1 VLWCR
6 DLNAFR
12 LSIQQVWE
20 GVATNL
26 YHFDTRFPGD
36 RLAKNVTR
44 YRIRGAMIGRL
55 NVFKHH
61 PTPRR
66 SVRAVVVAALFFAT
80 SLVAVTGNSQESAN
94 DQDFLRRAFLKHEFS
109 AKFFGPA
116 RWLNGGE
123 AYTTV
128 EASPIAK
135 TARDLVRYD
144 TATGRREVL
153 VSASDLNPAG
163 AKEPLAIDDY
173 DWSPDLKRLLVF
185 TNSQRVWRRNTRG
198 DYWVFDRATKNLRKL
213 GGDAAASTLMFAK
226 FSPDG
231 NKVAYVHLN
240 NIYVQDL
247 ASGAITPLTR
257 DGSDTIINGTSDW
270 VYEEEL
276 EIRDAFRWS
285 PDGKKIAYWQFN
297 TSTVRNY
304 ALVYNVGTPYDV
316 VTHIPYPQSG
326 VYPLVKEIPY
336 PQPGTPNSFVRIG
349 VIRATGGKT
358 RWMQVTGDPD
368 TSYIARMEWAGN
380 SDSLVIQHLNRRQ
393 DTDDVVLADADSGAS
408 SVVFSEHDSAWV
420 DVVDEIEWLH
430 DGKDFLWTSE
440 RDGWLHVYTVS
451 RDGKQVHLAT
461 PGAFDVSGVVRVD
474 SNKDTKEEWLYYIA
488 SPDNATQR
496 YLYRSRL
503 DGTGTPER
511 LTPADQPGWHAYNV
525 SPDLHWALHIYS
537 MIDTPPVVELVRFPD
552 LHLERT
558 LEDNAALRAKLKAT
572 FPQPTEFLKV
582 DAGGGIVLDGWMIKP
597 DNFDATKKYPVLVF
611 VYGEPAAQTVADH
624 WGGEQGLFHRYIAKE
639 GYVVVSVDNRGTP
652 APRGREWRKIIYG
665 SVGVLSS
672 KEQAGAL
679 QELERKYPFLD
690 SSRVAVWGWSGGG
703 SNTLNLMFRSPDL
716 YKLGMSVAPV
726 ADQRL
731 YDTIYQERYM
741 GLPKDNASGYQSG
754 SAINFAEGL
763 RGNLLIVHSPG
774 DDNVHYQ
781 GTELLINRL
790 VELGKPFDFM
800 EYPDRTHSL
809 SEGEGTHYHLYSLLT
824 RYLEEHL
831 PPAAPSH

>member
-1 VLWCR
+1 MKLTTAR
-6 DLNAFR
+6 A
-12 LSIQQVWE
+12 
-20 GVATNL
+20 AKL
-26 YHFDTRFPGD
+26 YHFDTSFSRAD
-36 RLAKNVTR
+36 VAKIDLGYTIR
-44 YRIRGAMIGRL
+44 DALTERIHACQ
-55 NVFKHH
+55 H
-61 PTPRR
+61 PRKSCR
-66 SVRAVVVAALFFAT
+66 IFFSAVACAAIFVGVLLTAAT
-80 SLVAVTGNSQESAN
+80 AKSQESPDN
-94 DQDFLRRAFLKHEFS
+94 KDFLRRAFLKHEFS

-135 TARDLVRYD
+135 GARDLVRYD
-144 TATGRREVL
+144 TATGRSEML
-153 VSASDLNPAG
+153 VSASDLTPSG
-163 AKEPLAIDDY
+163 AKEPLTIDDY
-173 DWSPDLKRLLVF
+173 EWSADLKRLLVF
-185 TNSQRVWRRNTRG
+185 TNSRRVWRRNTRG
-198 DYWVFDRATKNLRKL
+198 DYWIFDRSTKNLRKL
-213 GGDAAASTLMFAK
+213 GGGAAASTLMFAK

-231 NKVAYVHLN
+231 NKVAYVRAN
-240 NIYVQDL
+240 NIYVEDVG
-247 ASGAITPLTR
+247 SGAITPLTR

-276 EIRDAFRWS
+276 DIRDAFRWS
-285 PDGKKIAYWQFN
+285 PDGKRIAYWQFD
-297 TSTVRNY
+297 TSTVRNF
-304 ALVYNVGTPYDV
+304 ALIYNVGAPYDV
-316 VTHIPYPQSG
+316 VTHIPYPQFG

-336 PQPGTPNSFVRIG
+336 PQPGTPNSLVRIG
-349 VIRATGGKT
+349 VVRATGGKT
-358 RWMQVTGDPD
+358 RWMRLTGDPE

-380 SDSLVIQHLNRRQ
+380 SESLEIQHLNRRQ
-393 DTDDVVLADADSGAS
+393 DTNEVMLADANSGAATI
-408 SVVFSEHDSAWV
+408 VTSEHDAAWV
-420 DVVDEIEWLH
+420 DVVNELEWLH
-430 DGKDFLWTSE
+430 DGKDFLWVSE
-440 RDGWLHVYTVS
+440 RDGWRHVYTIS
-451 RDGKQVHLAT
+451 RDGKQIHLAT
-461 PGAFDVSGVVRVD
+461 PGAFDVESVVRVE
-474 SNKDTKEEWLYYIA
+474 SNKDSSKDSKNANEEWLYYIA

-503 DGTGTPER
+503 DGTGTAEL
-511 LTPADQPGWHAYNV
+511 LTPASQPGWHAYNV

-537 MIDTPPVVELVRFPD
+537 TIDTPPVVELIRFPD
-552 LHLERT
+552 QHVERT
-558 LEDNAALRAKLKAT
+558 LEDNGALRAKMKAT
-572 FPQPTEFLKV
+572 FTQPTEFLKV
-582 DAGGGIVLDGWMIKP
+582 DAGDAVLDGWMIKP
-597 DNFDATKKYPVLVF
+597 ENFDATKKYPVLVF
-611 VYGEPAAQTVADH
+611 IYGEPAAQTVADH

-672 KEQAGAL
+672 KEQAAAL
-679 QELERKYPFLD
+679 LELERKYPFLD

-716 YKLGMSVAPV
+716 YKVGMSVAPV

-741 GLPKDNASGYQSG
+741 GLPKNNAIGYQSG

-763 RGNLLIVHSPG
+763 RGNLLIVHSPD

-809 SEGEGTHYHLYSLLT
+809 SEGEGTHYHVFSLLA

-831 PPAAPSH
+831 PPAPATSASH